1 MLTSEQFVAAQK
13 SNVDAAFGVGTKVFE
28 GFEKLVELNLQAAK
42 TTLSESVDTARA
54 ALAAKDG
61 QQVAAVQ
68 AGLLKPSAEK
78 LTAYSRHVYNIVSGT
93 ANELGQYTESLTSQ
107 AQKNF
112 TALVEELT
120 AKAPAGSE
128 NVVALVKSS
137 VAAATNAFEGVQK
150 AAKQAA
156 DVAEANFTAATES
169 ALKATKLGDR
179 AAA

>member
-1 MLTSEQFVAAQK
+1 MLTPEQFIAAQQT
-13 SNVDAAFGVGTKVFE
+13 NLDAAFGLGTKVFE
-28 GFEKLVELNLQAAK
+28 GFEKLVELNVQAAK
-42 TTLSESVDTARA
+42 TTLSESADAARA
-54 ALAAKDG
+54 ALAAKDP
-61 QQVAAVQ
+61 QQALAVQ
-68 AGLLKPSAEK
+68 SSLLKPSAEK
-78 LTAYSRHVYNIVSGT
+78 LSAYSRHVYNIVSST
-93 ANELGQYTESLTSQ
+93 ATEVGQFTESLTSQ

-112 TALVEELT
+112 AALVEEVA